1 MPSAKTEATELSMGF
16 GILGFDNPI
25 GRIDQILALFDG
37 TLSSEV
43 YTSFEVEYQRNV
55 ALYSRFVVIGLGL
68 RERNFDNITSINW
81 TGPDQQANT
90 VSGANDLYI
99 PRVNTPISVK
109 CNSNVVANRSP
120 YNFFVS
126 LPSGMV
132 TVSRSNDWF
141 IEKDYD
147 GIQAF
152 YEHARQSYGERIPED
167 IRDFY
172 QSYTRER
179 RRPFSQ
185 FVKHSMEDV
194 RDEELINL
202 YQIMCHN
209 VARNS
214 ADDFNH
220 HLASI
225 RPNTRIAINETIV
238 REFFRIDTVPY
249 LLAGLD
255 HGNSLAVMI
264 PDLTSWKRNWG
275 LLSATAVPALDK
287 MQSEVNVTLT
297 FMEKL
302 RRMSFTLPFRAEIR
316 WSHGKFCG
324 NPESKIYKDF
334 SWLDVP
340 FFENC

>member
-16 GILGFDNPI
+16 GILGFNDPI
-25 GRIDQILALFDG
+25 GQLDQIPALFGG

-43 YTSFEVEYQRNV
+43 YISFEVEYQQNV
-55 ALYSRFVVIGLGL
+55 GLYSRFVAIGLNL
-68 RERNFDNITSINW
+68 REQHFDNITSINW
-81 TGPDQQANT
+81 TGPDQQADT

-99 PRVNTPISVK
+99 PSVNTPISVK

-132 TVSRSNDWF
+132 TASRSNDWF

-152 YEHARQSYGERIPED
+152 YEHARKSYGERIPDD
-167 IRDFY
+167 IKGFY
-172 QSYTRER
+172 QTYTRRR
-179 RRPFSQ
+179 RRPFSK
-185 FVKHSMEDV
+185 FVKHRMEDV

-214 ADDFNH
+214 AGVFNQR
-220 HLASI
+220 LASI
-225 RPNTRIAINETIV
+225 RPNTRIAINETII

-249 LLAGLD
+249 ILAGLD
-255 HGNSLAVMI
+255 RGDSLVVMI
-264 PDLTSWKRNWG
+264 PDLTSWKRDWE
-275 LLSATAVPALDK
+275 LVSAKAEPALDK

-302 RRMSFTLPFRAEIR
+302 QRRIFALPFRAEIR

-324 NPESKIYKDF
+324 NPESKVYKVF

-340 FFENC
+340 FFEKY

>member
-1 MPSAKTEATELSMGF
+1 MPSAKTEATELSVGF

-25 GRIDQILALFDG
+25 GQLDQIPALFDD
-37 TLSSEV
+37 TLSPEV
-43 YTSFEVEYQRNV
+43 YISFEVEFQRNV
-55 ALYSRFVVIGLGL
+55 ALYSRFVDIGLNL
-68 RERNFDNITSINW
+68 RERNYANITTIHW

-90 VSGANDLYI
+90 VSGASDLYI

-126 LPSGMV
+126 LPSGTV

-141 IEKDYD
+141 IEKNYD

-152 YEHARQSYGERIPED
+152 YEHARKSYSERIPED

-172 QSYTRER
+172 QTYTRKR
-179 RRPFSQ
+179 RKPFSQ
-185 FVKHSMEDV
+185 FVKHRMEEV
-194 RDEELINL
+194 GDEELINL

-209 VARNS
+209 VARIS

-225 RPNTRIAINETIV
+225 RSNTRIAVNETIV
-238 REFFRIDTVPY
+238 REFFRIESFPY
-249 LLAGLD
+249 IFAGLD
-255 HGNSLAVMI
+255 HGNSFVITI
-264 PDLTSWKRNWG
+264 PDLTTWKRNWE
-275 LLSATAVPALDK
+275 LISARAVPALDK
-287 MQSEVNVTLT
+287 MQSEVNVILT
-297 FMEKL
+297 FKEKS
-302 RRMSFTLPFRAEIR
+302 RRRSFTLPFRAEIR

-324 NPESKIYKDF
+324 NPESKLYKVF

-340 FFENC
+340 FF